1 MSAAEIDS
9 LQIEISATSSN
20 AADNINKL
28 SAALTNLKSTAKG
41 GAGLTTVRNQLKA
54 LSDIASMVNNSDLGL
69 SKIKELGEAIN
80 GLSSVNKASG
90 LISSLNA
97 LKKIPEIT
105 KSLSSSELQK
115 FGTQI
120 SVITKY
126 MSPLATEMEKVSRG
140 FASLPSYI
148 NRATQATNKYA
159 ESNQKAAS
167 HTGLFGGGLKSLVAR
182 VAGTVYALKRVGSVL
197 GGFMSKSNDYVENL
211 NLFTVTMGDAA
222 DESLKFAE
230 TVQKKV
236 GIDPSEW
243 IRNQGMFKQITS
255 GFGVVEEKANLM
267 SKNLTQL
274 GYDISSYYNIATEEA
289 MQKLQSGIAGE
300 IEPLRRLGYAIDA
313 ATLQQIAYNN
323 GIRTS
328 VNNMSQAQ
336 KSQLR
341 YLAIMQQSGNAM
353 GDLARTVQT
362 PANAIR
368 ILQQQITQLER
379 ALGNMIIP
387 IAQRVIPWIQA
398 LVEVLTDAANAI
410 AKLMGFSLPKID
422 YSGVNKLAT
431 SAGDA
436 DDALSGAAKSAK
448 KLKDYTLGIDE
459 LNVINPNSGTGSGG
473 SGSGTYGNDLGLDL
487 PEYDFLKGAKSQ
499 LSDLK
504 EQIKSILPAVVAV
517 GSIMAAWG
525 IGKSVVTDLA
535 LLKTSLE
542 SLGLSGQQFAG
553 YMLTLA
559 GIMAS
564 VYFYTDMWTTGI
576 DWVSLGGY
584 IVGVTAAFLGLRL
597 AGQLTAA
604 SFTLLVAGIALG
616 VLAIRNFLD
625 GGSTAKSL
633 VAIGVA
639 TAMIVV
645 AMYGLLGPIGIA
657 IAVVAG
663 LTMAFFIFADKVVGV
678 LNVVKKAIEAA
689 LASVG
694 VFVANRVEDVRVAFV
709 NFGIDAQNI
718 FATVVFV
725 AKNMGISMKNVGS
738 GIAEVFKALGYNIKA
753 AFINA
758 FLDVNIKYRQ
768 FQKTILTGIKT
779 IADKIN
785 SLLGVFGINIDTS
798 GLSAQISKLEAEAK
812 GLGSAKI
819 EYKSIGDAWNA
830 GINKYQLAAAPNYK
844 QHISANYQYDDKTS
858 GGLSSLESGWWKESY
873 NQGAAIGEGIQ
884 DKMASFF
891 GLSGVNRG
899 DTETGKTDLTSFMS
913 LDNLTSKM
921 DASKIFDTD
930 FGSALTALQNS
941 QTSQLDFSKEWE
953 KNDNALAEAAK
964 KNNKELAATLNTG
977 IAQAAALVKSS
988 TDNIRISVFNNYSVS
1003 GKGNTIGGFASG
1015 GFPDYGEMFI
1025 ARENGPEYVASIGN
1039 RTAVANNEQIVEGI
1053 SYGVENAN
1061 EEQNRLLREQN
1072 ELLRALLAKEG
1083 NVYLDSKKVS
1093 KSIDKANKERGASIL
1108 TGGVV
1113 D

>member
-1 MSAAEIDS
+1 
-9 LQIEISATSSN
+9 
-20 AADNINKL
+20 
-28 SAALTNLKSTAKG
+28 
-41 GAGLTTVRNQLKA
+41 
-54 LSDIASMVNNSDLGL
+54 MVYSPDKYRETEG
-69 SKIKELGEAIN
+69 IK
-80 GLSSVNKASG
+80 V
-90 LISSLNA
+90 
-97 LKKIPEIT
+97 
-105 KSLSSSELQK
+105 
-115 FGTQI
+115 
-120 SVITKY
+120 
-126 MSPLATEMEKVSRG
+126 
-140 FASLPSYI
+140 
-148 NRATQATNKYA
+148 
-159 ESNQKAAS
+159 
-167 HTGLFGGGLKSLVAR
+167 
-182 VAGTVYALKRVGSVL
+182 
-197 GGFMSKSNDYVENL
+197 
-211 NLFTVTMGDAA
+211 
-222 DESLKFAE
+222 
-230 TVQKKV
+230 
-236 GIDPSEW
+236 
-243 IRNQGMFKQITS
+243 
-255 GFGVVEEKANLM
+255 
-267 SKNLTQL
+267 
-274 GYDISSYYNIATEEA
+274 
-289 MQKLQSGIAGE
+289 
-300 IEPLRRLGYAIDA
+300 RRLGYAIDA

-323 GIRTS
+323 GIKTS

-353 GDLARTVQT
+353 GDLARTTQT

-387 IAQRVIPWIQA
+387 IAQKVIPWIQA

-504 EQIKSILPAVVAV
+504 EQIKSILPALVAV
-517 GSIMAAWG
+517 GSIMAAWT
-525 IGKSVVTDLA
+525 ISKAVVNDLA

-542 SLGLSGQQFAG
+542 TLGISGQQFAG
-553 YMLTLA
+553 ILMFMAGTFASVFYFSDMWVNGISWENFTGFLIGLLAVCVGLKIAGYGTASAFSLLA
-559 GIMAS
+559 GA
-564 VYFYTDMWTTGI
+564 
-576 DWVSLGGY
+576 
-584 IVGVTAAFLGLRL
+584 
-597 AGQLTAA
+597 
-604 SFTLLVAGIALG
+604 IALG
-616 VLAIRNFLD
+616 VIAFKDFFD
-625 GGSTAKSL
+625 GGNRVKDFILLAGAIALGAIALTA
-633 VAIGVA
+633 VAGTVGTIIGV
-639 TAMIVV
+639 V
-645 AMYGLLGPIGIA
+645 IGA
-657 IAVVAG
+657 IALFV
-663 LTMAFFIFADKVVGV
+663 MFADYIIGAA
-678 LNVVKKAIEAA
+678 NVVKKAIEAA

-758 FLDVNIKYRQ
+758 FLEVNIKYRQ

-798 GLSAQISKLEAEAK
+798 SLSAQISKLEAEAK
-812 GLGSAKI
+812 GLGKVKL
-819 EYKSIGDAWNA
+819 EYKSVGDAWNA

-899 DTETGKTDLTSFMS
+899 DTETGKTDLTSLMS
-913 LDNLTSKM
+913 LDSLTSKM
-921 DASKIFDTD
+921 DTSKIFDTD
-930 FGSALTALQNS
+930 FGSALTALQNT

-988 TDNIRISVFNNYSVS
+988 TDNIRVSVFNNYSVS

-1053 SYGVENAN
+1053 AYGVENAN
-1061 EEQNRLLREQN
+1061 EEQNQLLREQN

-1083 NVYLDSKKVS
+1083 NVYLDGKKVS